1 MDGFIGTSRYEN
13 GMSLQVL
20 FRIISRFVCMKI
32 RTEIL
37 TQNLTMNGSTQRYAI
52 LTQNHEMHGILARY
66 SSACCAT
73 VRYAILTQNVEWD
86 PKVVRSVVSRCF
98 NFIFLY

>member
-1 MDGFIGTSRYEN
+1 MVNNDKKIKHNGQADKMDGFIGTSRYEN

-37 TQNLTMNGSTQRYAI
+37 TQNS
-52 LTQNHEMHGILARY
+52 EMHGILAG
-66 SSACCAT
+66 
-73 VRYAILTQNVEWD
+73 YAILTQNVEWEHTTVD
-86 PKVVRSVVSRCF
+86 NGRPM
-98 NFIFLY
+98 IFT